1 LSDGKSTF
9 YSARCA
15 VFIGLQ
21 KTKRKMRGIFRMKAT
36 ETKKAPAGAF
46 FRTQFNLL
54 AKLSCR
60 KYWRDRAVLYPA

>member
-1 LSDGKSTF
+1 LSGEKYVF

-21 KTKRKMRGIFRMKAT
+21 KMKRKMRGTFRRKAT
-36 ETKKAPAGAF
+36 EAKKAPAGAF
-46 FRTQFNLL
+46 FRTQFNRL

>member
-1 LSDGKSTF
+1 MKNAI
-9 YSARCA
+9 YSKRCR
-15 VFIGLQ
+15 VFSALQ
-21 KTKRKMRGIFRMKAT
+21 QTQLKMRDTFRMVAT

-46 FRTQFNLL
+46 FRTQFNPL